1 MHQTVDRVSPRPD
14 VVLLD
19 RDGTINV
26 KAREGNYITSPEQ
39 VQLLPGAGEAI
50 RALNEAGVPV
60 VVVTNQ
66 RGIAL
71 GRMTERTVNLV
82 HERLA
87 DLLLEHGATMDEV
100 FHCPHEKA
108 LCMCRKPGTLML
120 RRAQWRLG
128 LATLRGSAM
137 IGDSTSDVEAGQ
149 RVGARTILLS
159 RGVGTSAPAGVE
171 VAGSLLEA
179 VIRILR

>member
-1 MHQTVDRVSPRPD
+1 MRLAADGIWSRPD

-26 KAREGNYITSPEQ
+26 KAPEGSYITSPEQ

-71 GRMTERTVNLV
+71 GRMTERTLKVV
-82 HERLA
+82 HGRLA
-87 DLLLEHGATMDEV
+87 ELLLEHGATIDEV
-100 FHCPHEKA
+100 FHCAHDKA
-108 LCMCRKPGTLML
+108 LCACRKPETLLL
-120 RRAQWRLG
+120 RRAQWCLG

-137 IGDSTSDVEAGQ
+137 IGDSGSDVEAGQ
-149 RVGARTILLS
+149 RVGARTILLT
-159 RGVGTSAPAGVE
+159 RGVGISAPAGAE